1 MGTELQVI
9 FNPEVHPEIVHRCL
23 LAGLKLDII
32 ARIIG
37 IDFTRLNRWMKAYP
51 ELQDVEVKALEA
63 DAGVVKSL
71 HELATGS
78 WAEDGKPRKPD
89 VIACLFWLKA
99 RANWSD
105 QPPPKS
111 APLTPKDMSL
121 DELRNLA
128 TGILGK
134 LLQQEGALQ
143 DGEDPPEL

>member
-1 MGTELQVI
+1 M
-9 FNPEVHPEIVHRCL
+9 HRCL

-32 ARIIG
+32 AKIIG
-37 IDFTRLNRWMKAYP
+37 IDFIRLNQWMKAYP
-51 ELQDVEVKALEA
+51 ELQDIEVKALSA

-71 HELATGS
+71 HDLATGS
-78 WAEDGKPRKPD
+78 WAEDGKQRKPD

-128 TGILGK
+128 TMILVQTPATGRWPFRTGRTS
-134 LLQQEGALQ
+134 LNSERRSGT
-143 DGEDPPEL
+143 PHS